1 MFGFD
6 SSELAVVVVLA
17 LIFIGPKDLPKV
29 MRILG
34 HCAAKART
42 VSRHFKTGVKS
53 MLREAELEELR
64 RQTEKAVAL
73 QSSVPEAEAEEAR

>member
-1 MFGFD
+1 MFGFN

-29 MRILG
+29 MRIVG
-34 HCAAKART
+34 HAAAKART
-42 VSRHFKTGVKS
+42 LSRHFKTGVKS

-64 RQTEKAVAL
+64 RQTEEAVVFEPP
-73 QSSVPEAEAEEAR
+73 VPEPEGEQPR